1 MIQIPALH
9 IFSIYLV
16 VWLISLSILW
26 FRDELRR
33 RKSYS
38 GWSVVKKRLYFCD
51 NCHFSFLAR
60 NAGENV
66 SRCPR
71 CNELCFIRKSKRF

>member
-1 MIQIPALH
+1 MIPIPPQY
-9 IFSIYLV
+9 IFSAYLIL
-16 VWLISLSILW
+16 WLIFLTCLW
-26 FRDELRR
+26 FRDEMR
-33 RKSYS
+33 RKKSF

-51 NCHFSFLAR
+51 NCHLSFLAR

-66 SRCPR
+66 TRCPR

>member
-1 MIQIPALH
+1 MIPI
-9 IFSIYLV
+9 
-16 VWLISLSILW
+16 SILHFYSLYLLLW
-26 FRDELRR
+26 LVILVILWVRDELRR
-33 RKSYS
+33 RKSY

-51 NCHFSFLAR
+51 NCHLTFLAR

>member
-1 MIQIPALH
+1 MIPISILH
-9 IFSIYLV
+9 FFSLYLLLWLV
-16 VWLISLSILW
+16 VLVCLW
-26 FRDELRR
+26 VRNELRR
-33 RKSYS
+33 RESY

-71 CNELCFIRKSKRF
+71 CNELCFIRKTKRF

>member
-1 MIQIPALH
+1 MIPIPAIHL
-9 IFSIYLV
+9 FSAYLV
-16 VWLISLSILW
+16 LWLVLLSVLW
-26 FRDELRR
+26 FRDEKRR
-33 RKSYS
+33 RNTY

-51 NCHFSFLAR
+51 NCHLTFLAR

-66 SRCPR
+66 SHCPR

>member
-1 MIQIPALH
+1 MIPIPAEH
-9 IFSIYLV
+9 IFSIYLIL
-16 VWLISLSILW
+16 WLIILTCLW
-26 FRDELRR
+26 FRDEIR
-33 RKSYS
+33 RKKSF

-51 NCHFSFLAR
+51 NCHLSFLAR

-66 SRCPR
+66 TRCPR